1 MSNKKIYE
9 ITEHIHR
16 FAVWTAA
23 RAVQRNFTTTANIK
37 AVIEKTQLKNL
48 IENPEIAHDDY
59 DKFHDACAKKII
71 RLFEKIKDKNGNQL
85 VASYGIAAKI
95 IAIYIKTAVIIPN
108 KGKKELSKVA
118 HPPIDRILLTKL
130 KEKKYLDIKNLSWT
144 KFDRKQY
151 LEIMRIINKIKTKK
165 NLKTFWEIEV
175 NWTASDDE
183 KS

>member
-1 MSNKKIYE
+1 MSNEKQDYN

-37 AVIEKTQLKNL
+37 AVIEKTQLRKL
-48 IENPEIAHDDY
+48 IENPEIAHDDFN
-59 DKFHDACAKKII
+59 KFHDACAKKII
-71 RLFEKIKDKNGNQL
+71 RSFEKIKDKNGNQL
-85 VASYGIAAKI
+85 VATYGIAAKI

-118 HPPIDRILLTKL
+118 HPPIDRILLSNL
-130 KEKKYLDIKNLSWT
+130 KKEYKEIDNISWT
-144 KFDRKQY
+144 KFDRDQY
-151 LEIMRIINKIKTKK
+151 LETMRIINNIKAQKK
-165 NLKTFWEIEV
+165 YFAYWEIEV
-175 NWTASDDE
+175 NWTASEDE

>member
-1 MSNKKIYE
+1 MSNKKKYE

-48 IENPEIAHDDY
+48 IENPDIAHDDY

-71 RLFEKIKDKNGNQL
+71 RLFEKIKDKNGNQI
-85 VASYGIAAKI
+85 VATYGIAAKI

-108 KGKKELSKVA
+108 RGKKELSKVA
-118 HPPIDRILLTKL
+118 HPPIDRILLTNL
-130 KEKKYLDIKNLSWT
+130 KEDYKEIKNITWT
-144 KFDRKQY
+144 KFDRDQY
-151 LEIMRIINKIKTKK
+151 LETMRIINKIKTKEK
-165 NLKTFWEIEV
+165 LNANWKIEKY
-175 NWTASDDE
+175 WTSSEDE
-183 KS
+183 NY